1 MISEVANGIH
11 MISLPFP
18 RTRVKSINEIKLYV
32 VRGGERN
39 LLIDTGLNEPQYF
52 ELLMEDLRQLRIDME
67 NTDIFLTH
75 IHADHSGSLNRLK
88 RDSNKV
94 FAVKEEAE
102 AANALCTDDYWRD
115 RYRQYRAEGLPMSY
129 ETFIAS
135 HPGCEFFPE
144 APVDFAIIEDGG
156 RIDVGGYSFCCI
168 VTPGHSPAHTCL
180 YDEKTGTLL
189 GGDVILSDVAPIL
202 FFEEGMDNPLNEYL
216 KSLDIIEKLN
226 VKTLLPGHGEIRI
239 DVYKRIAELRR
250 HYGEKAR
257 QIIGLLK
264 EYGPMNAWKTA
275 EYTTRLE
282 LPREL
287 SSLSDVSKWFLFL
300 PACMT
305 LKYLAAKGQIVAEQN
320 DEGIF
325 VYSV

>member
-1 MISEVANGIH
+1 M
-11 MISLPFP
+11 
-18 RTRVKSINEIKLYV
+18 
-32 VRGGERN
+32 
-39 LLIDTGLNEPQYF
+39 
-52 ELLMEDLRQLRIDME
+52 
-67 NTDIFLTH
+67 
-75 IHADHSGSLNRLK
+75 
-88 RDSNKV
+88 SN
-94 FAVKEEAE
+94 
-102 AANALCTDDYWRD
+102 
-115 RYRQYRAEGLPMSY
+115 
-129 ETFIAS
+129 
-135 HPGCEFFPE
+135 
-144 APVDFAIIEDGG
+144 
-156 RIDVGGYSFCCI
+156 
-168 VTPGHSPAHTCL
+168 
-180 YDEKTGTLL
+180 
-189 GGDVILSDVAPIL
+189 
-202 FFEEGMDNPLNEYL
+202 L

-250 HYGEKAR
+250 HYGEKAW

-287 SSLSDVSKWFLFL
+287 SSLSDVSKWFFFL